1 MINKADYA
9 LADTVMMKK
18 RHACQ
23 ANDWEILRLGADIR
37 LKCMG
42 CGHIMLMSRAD
53 FNQRLKKVL
62 IKHDDLTA
70 RRSQYYIPVS
80 EIAQPNWNQPK

>member
-53 FNQRLKKVL
+53 
-62 IKHDDLTA
+62 
-70 RRSQYYIPVS
+70 
-80 EIAQPNWNQPK
+80 